1 MDYHPLGNTGLTV
14 SVAGLGCGGNSRL
27 GLGRGASFDECVG
40 VARAAIDLGVNFL
53 DTAEVYGTEEIVG
66 AAVKAYDRD
75 KLVISTKALFKEGDT
90 AKTVTRKVE
99 ASLKRLGLDHVDIFH
114 FHAVRPAAYEHHRD
128 VLAPALLRLKEQG
141 KVRHVGLTETGPRDP
156 DQAML
161 SRAVEEAPWEVI
173 MLAYSLVNQGA
184 RTRVFPVTRRRGI
197 GTLLMFVV
205 RNIFSNDAYRRAVF
219 AKLVEDGR
227 LDASV
232 LSQGSAD
239 GDPARLPRRRGRRG
253 EHHRCGLSLCAPRR
267 RRRRHPVRHR
277 QPGACEGQHRVDL
290 AAATPR
296 PGGRAAAQ
304 DVRAPER
311 RRAGSAGAGEGVETC
326 HHRPHLVCS
335 PSFETAR
342 SLSRGIRG
350 GPPQDEG
357 SGRGGVGFRVA

>member
-1 MDYHPLGNTGLTV
+1 MHHHPLGTTGLTV

-66 AAVKAYDRD
+66 AAVKSYDRD
-75 KLVISTKALFKEGDT
+75 RLVISTKALFKTEDT
-90 AKTVTRKVE
+90 AETVTRKVE

-114 FHAVRPAAYEHHRD
+114 FHAVGPAAYEHHRD

-156 DQAML
+156 EQAML
-161 SRAVEEAPWEVI
+161 ARATAEAPWEVV

-184 RTRVFPVTRRRGI
+184 RRNIFPVTKRRGV

-232 LSQGSAD
+232 VAD
-239 GDPARLPRRRGRRG
+239 GDPLDFLVSEGGAASITDAAYRYARHEDGADVILFGTGNQAHVKANIESILRPPLP
-253 EHHRCGLSLCAPRR
+253 APVVERL
-267 RRRRHPVRHR
+267 H
-277 QPGACEGQHRVDL
+277 
-290 AAATPR
+290 ATF
-296 PGGRAAAQ
+296 G
-304 DVRAPER
+304 
-311 RRAGSAGAGEGVETC
+311 
-326 HHRPHLVCS
+326 HL
-335 PSFETAR
+335 T
-342 SLSRGIRG
+342 
-350 GPPQDEG
+350 
-357 SGRGGVGFRVA
+357 GVGLDLPGPVKA

>member
-1 MDYHPLGNTGLTV
+1 MHYHPLGNTGLTV

-75 KLVISTKALFKEGDT
+75 RLVISTKALFKEGDT

-161 SRAVEEAPWEVI
+161 SRAVEEAPWEVV

-184 RTRVFPVTRRRGI
+184 RARVFPVTVRRGI

-205 RNIFSNDAYRRAVF
+205 RNIFSNDAYRRDVF
-219 AKLVEDGR
+219 AKLVEDGLLDKSLLSDGADPLAFLVSEGGAESITDAAYRYARHEKGADVILFGTGNQAHVKANVESILRPPLPAPVIER
-227 LDASV
+227 LHRTFGH
-232 LSQGSAD
+232 LS
-239 GDPARLPRRRGRRG
+239 
-253 EHHRCGLSLCAPRR
+253 
-267 RRRRHPVRHR
+267 
-277 QPGACEGQHRVDL
+277 
-290 AAATPR
+290 
-296 PGGRAAAQ
+296 
-304 DVRAPER
+304 
-311 RRAGSAGAGEGVETC
+311 
-326 HHRPHLVCS
+326 
-335 PSFETAR
+335 
-342 SLSRGIRG
+342 
-350 GPPQDEG
+350 
-357 SGRGGVGFRVA
+357 GVGLDLPGPVKA